1 MKPVMVELIS
11 FYFNGHDKEFITITN
26 YGTIWTN
33 SREKCRLSFNQ
44 TFLKLL
50 ISLLQENSYFTL
62 GSMCFPQ
69 WIVISIGLTLPLLL
83 QAYFSTMIKSSCPEV
98 F

>member
-33 SREKCRLSFNQ
+33 SREKYRLSFNQ

-83 QAYFSTMIKSSCPEV
+83 QAHFSIMIKSSCPEV